1 MDEIWKKVSKNE
13 INLCNL
19 YMLQGFTKLNG
30 YHQIFILAFIILI
43 ISMICEKYIQRYP
56 HKKCSGERVKAY
68 FWRWIHY
75 VVTIFMCF
83 FFIFF
88 DIKRFNKDIIL
99 FYSFMC
105 VTILHWY
112 SGFCMVSFLECKHY
126 NIDVYD
132 IESTCPHYRCMM
144 DKNTANTLSN
154 IIYGI
159 GALNI
164 AYITFITKNNPKW
177 LKYPFIVI
185 FAISFYQNY
194 ILYETS
200 GKFPKN
206 IFTESLRLNPF
217 I

>member
-1 MDEIWKKVSKNE
+1 
-13 INLCNL
+13 
-19 YMLQGFTKLNG
+19 
-30 YHQIFILAFIILI
+30 
-43 ISMICEKYIQRYP
+43 
-56 HKKCSGERVKAY
+56 
-68 FWRWIHY
+68 
-75 VVTIFMCF
+75 
-83 FFIFF
+83 
-88 DIKRFNKDIIL
+88 
-99 FYSFMC
+99 MC

-200 GKFPKN
+200 ANFQKYFY
-206 IFTESLRLNPF
+206 
-217 I
+217 

>member
-1 MDEIWKKVSKNE
+1 
-13 INLCNL
+13 
-19 YMLQGFTKLNG
+19 MLQRFTKLNG

-43 ISMICEKYIQRYP
+43 ISMICEHHKKRYP
-56 HKKCSGERVKAY
+56 HKKCGGEKLRAY

-75 VVTIFMCF
+75 VVTVFMCF
-83 FFIFF
+83 FFLFF
-88 DIKRFNKDIIL
+88 DIKKFNKDIIL

-112 SGFCMVSFLECKHY
+112 SGFCVVSFLECKHY
-126 NIDVYD
+126 NIDLFN
-132 IESTCPHYRCMM
+132 IESTCPHFRCMM
-144 DKNTANTLSN
+144 DNNTANTLSN

-164 AYITFITKNNPKW
+164 AYITFITKNNPAW
-177 LKYPFIVI
+177 FKYPFLIA

-194 ILYETS
+194 ILYDS
-200 GKFPKN
+200 RGKFPKN
-206 IFTESLRLNPF
+206 ILTESLLANPY